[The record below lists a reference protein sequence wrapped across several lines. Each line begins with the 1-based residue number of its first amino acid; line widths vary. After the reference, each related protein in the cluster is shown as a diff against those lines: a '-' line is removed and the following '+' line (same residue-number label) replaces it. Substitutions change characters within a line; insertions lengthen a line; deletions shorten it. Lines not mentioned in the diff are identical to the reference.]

1 MATLRRARDSHLLD
15 SVEAL
20 PFGPLDRHAW
30 RVVRDGRDPTHCS
43 ASGGRWDDGTFDV
56 LYTSTMADGAL
67 AEMYF
72 HLSKGQ
78 PVFPSRVIYRLFE
91 LAVTLA
97 ACMTIA
103 DMDALSALGV
113 KTGTFGR
120 LSYEE
125 RQGEYPRTQEVGEAS
140 HFHGR
145 DGLLVPS
152 ARSDH
157 SNLVVLCGPAGP
169 AAVEVVQD
177 HGVID
182 WTRWRK
188 EPFGF

>member
-1 MATLRRARDSHLLD
+1 MATPRRARDSGLLD

-30 RVVRDGRDPTHCS
+30 RVVREGRDPTRCS

-56 LYTSTMADGAL
+56 LYTSTTADGAV

-78 PVFPSRVIYRLFE
+78 PVFPSRVAYRLFE
-91 LAVTLA
+91 LETAIASCV
-97 ACMTIA
+97 TIA
-103 DMDALSALGV
+103 DMDALEALGV
-113 KTGTFGR
+113 KTGTVGR

-125 RQGEYPRTQEVGEAS
+125 RQGEYPRTQEIGEAS

-145 DGLLVPS
+145 D
-152 ARSDH
+152 
-157 SNLVVLCGPAGP
+157 
-169 AAVEVVQD
+169 
-177 HGVID
+177 
-182 WTRWRK
+182 
-188 EPFGF
+188 

>member
-1 MATLRRARDSHLLD
+1 MATSRRARDSSLLD
-15 SVEAL
+15 TVEAL

-30 RVVRDGRDPTHCS
+30 RVVREGRDPTQCS

-56 LYTSTMADGAL
+56 LYTATTADGAL

-78 PVFPSRVIYRLFE
+78 PVFPSRVAYRLFE
-91 LAVTLA
+91 LEIVVASCV
-97 ACMTIA
+97 TIA
-103 DMDALSALGV
+103 DMDALEALGV

-157 SNLVVLCGPAGP
+157 PNLVILCDRAGP
-169 AAVEVVQD
+169 AAVDTVRD
-177 HGVID
+177 HGIVD
-182 WTRWRK
+182 WSRWRK
-188 EPFGF
+188 TPFGY